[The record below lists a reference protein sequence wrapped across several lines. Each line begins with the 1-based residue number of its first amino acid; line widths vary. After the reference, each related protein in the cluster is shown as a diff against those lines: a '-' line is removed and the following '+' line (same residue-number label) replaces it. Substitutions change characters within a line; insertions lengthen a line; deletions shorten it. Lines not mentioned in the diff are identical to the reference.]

1 MAKNASRKGAPVMDA
16 TTDSAAEIAEHIS
29 AIFNH
34 PATPVDLYNA
44 LADAVQDLHVPQ
56 SYYNSVEFITLRLVN
71 NIRQGNEKTVA
82 PPATATDARQ
92 HDLAE
97 LISTVLRHPET
108 PEAIREDILQ
118 SMCQYSYDDT
128 APEHI
133 RLILSCEE

>member
-1 MAKNASRKGAPVMDA
+1 MPYHHTVEYLTVHLANHIRK
-16 TTDSAAEIAEHIS
+16 
-29 AIFNH
+29 
-34 PATPVDLYNA
+34 
-44 LADAVQDLHVPQ
+44 
-56 SYYNSVEFITLRLVN
+56 
-71 NIRQGNEKTVA
+71 GNEKTVA

-97 LISTVLRHPET
+97 LISTVLRHPDT
-108 PEAIREDILQ
+108 PKAIREDILQ